1 LDLNNFLAT
10 PGSLR
15 DLSFLTKDQAHAPCI
30 GSVESTTGPPVPPNL
45 FNKIYRWFASPVWM

>member
-1 LDLNNFLAT
+1 M

-30 GSVESTTGPPVPPNL
+30 GSVESTTGLPVPPNL